1 MGNFSNAPRKPSH
14 SWSSGFLSPF
24 RNARANSVQS
34 LEWCYWAA
42 GKNLADTATPVPST
56 GVGYWRLGDESNVSL
71 FCRYWWTAR
80 GVIRLRTLPSCM
92 QRQHVSNCPFLKY
105 PPAEEY
111 DMELNA
117 GVGFLIGMDYKL
129 YIVVVDIL
137 SCSVSTF
144 FGSCGIQLNVK
155 Q

>member
-1 MGNFSNAPRKPSH
+1 
-14 SWSSGFLSPF
+14 
-24 RNARANSVQS
+24 
-34 LEWCYWAA
+34 
-42 GKNLADTATPVPST
+42 
-56 GVGYWRLGDESNVSL
+56 
-71 FCRYWWTAR
+71 
-80 GVIRLRTLPSCM
+80 M